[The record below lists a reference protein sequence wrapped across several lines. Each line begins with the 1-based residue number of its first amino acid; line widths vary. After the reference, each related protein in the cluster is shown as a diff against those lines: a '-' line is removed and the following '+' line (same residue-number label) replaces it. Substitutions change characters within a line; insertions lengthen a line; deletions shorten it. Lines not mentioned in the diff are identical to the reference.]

1 MENTKEKTWV
11 EERLSY
17 EIAYVR
23 SRVDLEISPK
33 KTSTLYG
40 TEMYLDTSGGQ
51 VRILAYNMD
60 NPETQPLYIY
70 LHGGEFVSG
79 APETDDT
86 LMMKIAK
93 ETNVKIFSI
102 DYSLAP
108 EFPFPKAI
116 EECLN
121 VIDHVKTNAE
131 KLHIDADKIAL
142 GGQNAGGNISAA
154 IAVMDNKLQ
163 RLGIKCIV
171 LDCPITDLE
180 ADDMDNTEPLL
191 VPYPMHHL
199 FNRNYCNNQVE
210 RKNPVLSPVYA
221 THSQVSGFAPTLILT
236 NAKDPLCEEGEQF
249 KDKLVEAGVDV
260 THKRFDSLHRYTEET
275 QNMII
280 NHINKYL

>member
-1 MENTKEKTWV
+1 MENMKEKTWI

-23 SRVDLEISPK
+23 SRVELKIGPK
-33 KTSTLYG
+33 EASTLYG
-40 TEMYLDTSGGQ
+40 TEMYLDTIGGQ

-60 NPETQPLYIY
+60 NTDTQPLYIY

-86 LMMKIAK
+86 LMMKIA
-93 ETNVKIFSI
+93 EEANIKIFSI

-108 EFPFPKAI
+108 EYPFPKAI

-131 KLHIDADKIAL
+131 RLHIDVDKIAL
-142 GGQNAGGNISAA
+142 GGQNAGGNLSAA

-163 RLGIKCIV
+163 RLGIQCLV
-171 LDCPITDLE
+171 LDCPITNLE
-180 ADDMDNTEPLL
+180 ADDTNTATPM
-191 VPYPMHHL
+191 PITYPMNHL
-199 FNRNYCNNQVE
+199 FNMNYCNNEVE

-221 THSQVSGFAPTLILT
+221 TPSQVSGFAPTLILT

-249 KDKLVEAGVDV
+249 KDKLVEAGVTV
-260 THKRFDSLHRYTEET
+260 THKRFDSQHKTHGRNTK
-275 QNMII
+275 NDR
-280 NHINKYL
+280 